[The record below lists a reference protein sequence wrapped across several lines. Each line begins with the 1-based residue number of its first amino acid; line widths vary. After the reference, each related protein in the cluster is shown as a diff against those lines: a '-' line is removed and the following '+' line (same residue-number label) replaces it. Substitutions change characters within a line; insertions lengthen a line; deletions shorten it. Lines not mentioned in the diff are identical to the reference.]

1 MIINIKR
8 EIIPGKVIKKDS
20 EGGDTRAGLA
30 CELDVNKQQECRPAI
45 GEISELK
52 RWLGRMKSQ
61 KIDGLEQQL
70 KNFGLGLA
78 RNRKVC
84 V

>member
-1 MIINIKR
+1 MIINVKR

-20 EGGDTRAGLA
+20 VGGDTGAGLA

-52 RWLGRMKSQ
+52 RWLERMESQ

-70 KNFGLGLA
+70 KNFGLDLA
-78 RNRKVC
+78 RNREVC